1 MQAAIDNLN
10 VSHQILLRRLLMMRR
25 ELTSYWYIRL
35 SSPMYTHLQQ
45 DSLGAWLAARLE
57 CSSAVM
63 VLVSVIDPGFGN
75 VTDI

>member
-10 VSHQILLRRLLMMRR
+10 VSRRLLERALLMRR
-25 ELTSYWYIRL
+25 REHTSYWL
-35 SSPMYTHLQQ
+35 VPPPFPMYTYLQQ

-63 VLVSVIDPGFGN
+63 VLVSVI
-75 VTDI
+75 